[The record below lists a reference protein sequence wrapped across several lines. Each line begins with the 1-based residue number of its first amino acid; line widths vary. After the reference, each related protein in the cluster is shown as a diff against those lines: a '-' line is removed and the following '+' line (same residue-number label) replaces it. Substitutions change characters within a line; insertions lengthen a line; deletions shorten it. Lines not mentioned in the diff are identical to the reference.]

1 MVGYVG
7 FSQHQ
12 APMNRLEFLTQMMEM
27 VPDEIWKEWEDE
39 ADRLELPLDYYIME
53 FV

>member
-1 MVGYVG
+1 
-7 FSQHQ
+7 
-12 APMNRLEFLTQMMEM
+12 MNRLEWLITLSQE
-27 VPDEIWKEWEDE
+27 VPDEIWKEWEEE

>member
-1 MVGYVG
+1 M
-7 FSQHQ
+7 S
-12 APMNRLEFLTQMMEM
+12 RLEWLMTRFKD
-27 VPDEIWKEWEDE
+27 VPDEIWEEWENE